1 MLQIATCEDLE
12 EEANGLSA
20 SLEVLLDKRQLPHVI
35 SLFSS
40 GEELIAALE
49 GGLQFDLCLLD
60 IYLAGLNG
68 VDAARRVKEL
78 APSIQVA
85 FTTSSREFAVETFD
99 LDAVYYLVKPVTE
112 EKLRTLVERFLRRQ
126 KKPVTKL
133 TITTPVKDY
142 VFPLQRVV
150 KIQSNNKGVDIYLH
164 GEPQPQRI
172 PPLLRPGGGAAG
184 RGALFAHL
192 PGLYRTDGRHPPAGR
207 GRVPAEGRHQRP
219 HQPPGAQGDPPP
231 LQRLPV
237 LEAINPRRKKR
248 RARYD
253 AAAVPR

>member
-1 MLQIATCEDLE
+1 MLQIAICEDLE

-20 SLEVLLDKRQLPHVI
+20 SLEALLDKRQLPHVI

-49 GGLQFDLCLLD
+49 CGLQFDLCLLD

-164 GEPQPQRI
+164 GEPQRI
-172 PPLLRPGGGAAG
+172 PLSFVRVEEQLDEERFLRISRGFIVQMDAILRLDGDVCLLKDGTS
-184 RGALFAHL
+184 AL
-192 PGLYRTDGRHPPAGR
+192 
-207 GRVPAEGRHQRP
+207 
-219 HQPPGAQGDPPP
+219 
-231 LQRLPV
+231 
-237 LEAINPRRKKR
+237 ISRRERKEIR
-248 RARYD
+248 RRYND
-253 AAAVPR
+253 YLFSKP

>member
-1 MLQIATCEDLE
+1 M
-12 EEANGLSA
+12 
-20 SLEVLLDKRQLPHVI
+20 
-35 SLFSS
+35 
-40 GEELIAALE
+40 
-49 GGLQFDLCLLD
+49 
-60 IYLAGLNG
+60 
-68 VDAARRVKEL
+68 DAARRVKEL

-85 FTTSSREFAVETFD
+85 FTTSSREFAVEAFD

-172 PPLLRPGGGAAG
+172 PLSFVRVEEQLDEERFLRISRGFIVQMDAILRLDGDVCLLKDGTSALISRRERKEIAAATTTTCS
-184 RGALFAHL
+184 RSHK
-192 PGLYRTDGRHPPAGR
+192 
-207 GRVPAEGRHQRP
+207 
-219 HQPPGAQGDPPP
+219 PPP
-231 LQRLPV
+231 
-237 LEAINPRRKKR
+237 EKR
-248 RARYD
+248 RAYYD